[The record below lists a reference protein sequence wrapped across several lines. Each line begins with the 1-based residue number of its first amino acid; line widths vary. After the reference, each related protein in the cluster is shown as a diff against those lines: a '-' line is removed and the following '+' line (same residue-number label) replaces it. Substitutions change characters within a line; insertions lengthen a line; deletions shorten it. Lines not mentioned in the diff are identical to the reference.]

1 MFTAFHPQTDG
12 QTKRM
17 NRTMK
22 EMLQA
27 YITYKQD
34 QWDEYLPAA
43 EFTYN
48 NFKQA
53 SSGYS
58 PFELDCGQHPN
69 TPISITTES
78 EVPAAND
85 FL

>member
-1 MFTAFHPQTDG
+1 
-12 QTKRM
+12 M
-17 NRTMK
+17 NRTLE

-48 NFKQA
+48 NSKQA

-58 PFELDCGQHPN
+58 PFELDCG
-69 TPISITTES
+69 
-78 EVPAAND
+78 
-85 FL
+85 